1 LERSI
6 LIALPIIV
14 LENGDLNLF
23 ASAEDVDAELEAV
36 DVRDGLL
43 VAYDATGRRLRLEV
57 EGRLGVRVTED
68 PAGLR
73 DPQPLE
79 RALRHYLQASGVHA
93 SAEASLA
100 DLVQV
105 AVDKVGF
112 TGR

>member
-1 LERSI
+1 

-14 LENGDLNLF
+14 LENGDLDLF
-23 ASAEDVDAELEAV
+23 ASAEDVDAELEAI
-36 DVRDGLL
+36 DVRDGLF

-57 EGRLGVRVTED
+57 EGRLGVRVTQD
-68 PAGLR
+68 PAGVR

-79 RALRHYLQASGVHA
+79 RALRHYLQACGVHA